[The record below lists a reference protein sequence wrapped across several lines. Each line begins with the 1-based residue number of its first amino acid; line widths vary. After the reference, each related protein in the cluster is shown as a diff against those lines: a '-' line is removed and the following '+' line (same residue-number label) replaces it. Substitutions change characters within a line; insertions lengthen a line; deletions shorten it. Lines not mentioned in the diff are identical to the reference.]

1 VWRSPA
7 PTIDRVD
14 RVDRV
19 DWFAP
24 PPRTAPVTSVDD
36 SNNRTATTR
45 LLVALAIMLLALA
58 LLLASFVVWERP
70 TIAAPSAHVGIEQQ

>member
-7 PTIDRVD
+7 PTIDRVE
-14 RVDRV
+14 RV
-19 DWFAP
+19 DWSAP
-24 PPRTAPVTSVDD
+24 SPPAPGVSADD
-36 SNNRTATTR
+36 SINRTATMR

-70 TIAAPSAHVGIEQQ
+70 TIAQPAPSAHVGIEQQ